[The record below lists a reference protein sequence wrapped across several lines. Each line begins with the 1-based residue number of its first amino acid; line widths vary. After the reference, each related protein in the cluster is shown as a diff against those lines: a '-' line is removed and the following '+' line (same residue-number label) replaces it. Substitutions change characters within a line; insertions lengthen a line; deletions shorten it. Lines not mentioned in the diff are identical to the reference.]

1 MDIERIKKISEAK
14 INAGKQVRNVRNTL
28 KEFKHGLQDVQEE
41 LSEVYKPIVKAQE
54 DVKQKIDKKQ
64 DKMLEQLQKNQKAL
78 TSGLENLI
86 MFQQLPDEQ
95 PQEVTKLPIGYE
107 PTMMKP
113 EFKSDVDKGF
123 DKDEIQKLAKYELDP
138 PSDVLKAS
146 INGTL
151 DFDEYDQ
158 NLGIKIKE
166 LGKQKGHLSTTKKNR
181 KKNKDQ
187 IDKLTEDIKF
197 LQKYRNRI
205 KIIPEGKKT
214 IGTGYTQ
221 PKRNAYKISSGG
233 KYGNLMIDVP
243 KLMGQLHLVAKKD
256 GIKVLDKKVDFDTL
270 DLLTKRFNSKKKY
283 SDLSKMVFNQLNKL
297 SEIPIHRTSKKFSKL
312 GSGVVY
318 YNDVNDLI
326 DRMELLGGSISAG
339 NDGAKSEF
347 SEIAHKLYQIGKI
360 DNNQLNDLLKDYVIQ
375 L

>member
-1 MDIERIKKISEAK
+1 M
-14 INAGKQVRNVRNTL
+14 NPV
-28 KEFKHGLQDVQEE
+28 
-41 LSEVYKPIVKAQE
+41 
-54 DVKQKIDKKQ
+54 
-64 DKMLEQLQKNQKAL
+64 M
-78 TSGLENLI
+78 
-86 MFQQLPDEQ
+86 
-95 PQEVTKLPIGYE
+95 VTKLPIGYK

-123 DKDEIQKLAKYELDP
+123 DKDEIQKLTKYELDP

-146 INGTL
+146 IDGTL
-151 DFDEYDQ
+151 DIDEYDE
-158 NLGIKIKE
+158 NLGKKIKK
-166 LGKQKGHLSTTKKNR
+166 LGIRKGQLSTTKKNR
-181 KKNKDQ
+181 VKNKDQ
-187 IDKLTEDIKF
+187 IDEITKDINF

-205 KIIPEGKKT
+205 KIMPEGKKT
-214 IGTGYTQ
+214 ILGTGYTQ

-233 KYGNLMIDVP
+233 EYGNLMIDVP

-256 GIKVLDKKVDFDTL
+256 GEKVLDKKVDFDTL

-326 DRMELLGGSISAG
+326 DRMELLGGAIMAG
-339 NDGAKSEF
+339 NDGAKSEM
-347 SEIAHKLYQIGKI
+347 SEIVHKLYEIGKI
-360 DNNQLNDLLKDYVIQ
+360 DNNQLNDLLKSYVIQ
-375 L
+375 M

>member
-1 MDIERIKKISEAK
+1 M
-14 INAGKQVRNVRNTL
+14 
-28 KEFKHGLQDVQEE
+28 
-41 LSEVYKPIVKAQE
+41 
-54 DVKQKIDKKQ
+54 
-64 DKMLEQLQKNQKAL
+64 
-78 TSGLENLI
+78 
-86 MFQQLPDEQ
+86 
-95 PQEVTKLPIGYE
+95 
-107 PTMMKP
+107 
-113 EFKSDVDKGF
+113 
-123 DKDEIQKLAKYELDP
+123 
-138 PSDVLKAS
+138 
-146 INGTL
+146 
-151 DFDEYDQ
+151 
-158 NLGIKIKE
+158 
-166 LGKQKGHLSTTKKNR
+166 
-181 KKNKDQ
+181 
-187 IDKLTEDIKF
+187 

-256 GIKVLDKKVDFDTL
+256 GNKVLDKKVDFDTL

-283 SDLSKMVFNQLNKL
+283 SDLSKMVFNQLNQL
-297 SEIPIHRTSKKFSKL
+297 SEIPIHRSSKKYSKI

-360 DNNQLNDLLKDYVIQ
+360 DNNQLNDLLKGYVIQ

>member
-54 DVKQKIDKKQ
+54 EVKEAIDEKQ
-64 DKMLEQLQKNQKAL
+64 DKLLGQLQKNQKAL

-95 PQEVTKLPIGYE
+95 PQEVTKLPIGY
-107 PTMMKP
+107 KP
-113 EFKSDVDKGF
+113 EMLKPGFKSDVDKGF
-123 DKDEIQKLAKYELDP
+123 DKDEIQKLTKYELYP

-146 INGTL
+146 IDGTL
-151 DFDEYDQ
+151 DFDKYDENIGKMLKKLGSEKA
-158 NLGIKIKE
+158 NLS
-166 LGKQKGHLSTTKKNR
+166 KG
-181 KKNKDQ
+181 KNKSKNKEQ
-187 IDKLTEDIKF
+187 VYELTKDINL

-233 KYGNLMIDVP
+233 QYGNQMIDVP

-256 GIKVLDKKVDFDTL
+256 GEKVLDKKVDFDTL

-318 YNDVNDLI
+318 YNDTNDLI
-326 DRMELLGGSISAG
+326 DRMELLGGAIMSG
-339 NDGAKSEF
+339 NDGARSEM
-347 SEIAHKLYQIGKI
+347 SEIVHKLYEIGKI
-360 DNNQLNDLLKDYVIQ
+360 DNNQLNDLLKSYVIQ
-375 L
+375 V